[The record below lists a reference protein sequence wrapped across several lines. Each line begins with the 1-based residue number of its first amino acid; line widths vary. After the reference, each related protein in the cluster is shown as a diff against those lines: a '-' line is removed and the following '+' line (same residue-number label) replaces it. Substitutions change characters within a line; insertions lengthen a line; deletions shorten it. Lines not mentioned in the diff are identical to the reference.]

1 MIKVKIEKLK
11 KYGENGVSLQLPPIF
26 QQDHSLNPGDE
37 IELYRGQIDGRDAI
51 VILSNALSLSKG
63 QKSKI
68 KKV

>member
-37 IELYRGQIDGRDAI
+37 IELYRGQIDGCDAI